1 MTISR
6 TEPRLGSLFCGFVA
20 SVMFLLL
27 VSLVLLTAKGPASG
41 SESSPVSFGKSDRHG
56 AVELPGGI
64 DPMAV
69 VRMVERNREEVSLDA
84 SGVGSPRAVE
94 GLGPPF
100 HIGGAPVYGPTANAQ
115 YLPAVAF
122 DGTNYLVVWMDYRS
136 ESPDIYGARVS
147 AGGTVL
153 DTSGIAISAAL
164 GEEGYPAVA
173 FDGTNYLVV
182 WTDSRS
188 QSPDIYGA
196 RVSVGGSVLD
206 ASGIAISTAVDGQY
220 LPAVAFDGTNY
231 LVVWTDYRSGSP
243 DIYGARVSVGGTLL
257 DTSGIAISTALSDV
271 GYPAVAFDNAN
282 YLVVW
287 HDARGEG
294 FDIYGA
300 RVSMGGVV
308 LDASG
313 IAISTALGD
322 ESHPAVTFD
331 GTNCLVVWTDSRS
344 VSLNIYG
351 ARVSAG
357 GTVLDTSGIA
367 ISTAANRQYYP
378 AVAFDGTN
386 CLVVWID
393 YRSESPDIYG
403 ARVSAGG
410 TVLDTSGIAISTAAN
425 DQLWPAL
432 GRGPTC
438 QLLIVYQSFMPPPE
452 YGSYRIWG
460 HIWRGPRG

>member
-69 VRMVERNREEVSLDA
+69 VRMVERNREAVSLDA

-153 DTSGIAISAAL
+153 DTSGIAIS
-164 GEEGYPAVA
+164 
-173 FDGTNYLVV
+173 
-182 WTDSRS
+182 
-188 QSPDIYGA
+188 
-196 RVSVGGSVLD
+196 
-206 ASGIAISTAVDGQY
+206 
-220 LPAVAFDGTNY
+220 
-231 LVVWTDYRSGSP
+231 
-243 DIYGARVSVGGTLL
+243 
-257 DTSGIAISTALSDV
+257 
-271 GYPAVAFDNAN
+271 
-282 YLVVW
+282 
-287 HDARGEG
+287 
-294 FDIYGA
+294 
-300 RVSMGGVV
+300 
-308 LDASG
+308 
-313 IAISTALGD
+313 
-322 ESHPAVTFD
+322 
-331 GTNCLVVWTDSRS
+331 
-344 VSLNIYG
+344 
-351 ARVSAG
+351 
-357 GTVLDTSGIA
+357 
-367 ISTAANRQYYP
+367 
-378 AVAFDGTN
+378 
-386 CLVVWID
+386 
-393 YRSESPDIYG
+393 
-403 ARVSAGG
+403 
-410 TVLDTSGIAISTAAN
+410 TAAN

-432 GRGPTC
+432 GRGHTC